1 MRAGLNRDNM
11 ETMTAREESKKVKG
25 KLNELQPLISQLQAE
40 VCKTYKHF
48 FMKPSQNGLK
58 SLSTIERICK

>member
-11 ETMTAREESKKVKG
+11 ETMSAREESKKVKG

-40 VCKTYKHF
+40 VCKTYKSF
-48 FMKPSQNGLK
+48 FMKPCIKCVEISFNY
-58 SLSTIERICK
+58 

>member
-11 ETMTAREESKKVKG
+11 ETMSAREESKKVKG

-40 VCKTYKHF
+40 VCKTYKSF
-48 FMKPSQNGLK
+48 L
-58 SLSTIERICK
+58 